1 MRICKP
7 ELAQQRF
14 AVRATFRRCSQN
26 YAGIV
31 SNEVSLAVRRWI
43 PAERA
48 PKRSTRTRL
57 AQIDTGHRVAITE
70 LEPSARCTTF
80 EDLADK
86 RVATLQPWRCV
97 QRRIPTWAE
106 SVPPQLF
113 CSMLGDGD
121 VHGTRSIQ
129 GRIRD
134 LDDVRHKHQRS
145 QLREL
150 PRGTKT

>member
-43 PAERA
+43 RAERA
-48 PKRSTRTRL
+48 PKRSTRARL
-57 AQIDTGHRVAITE
+57 AQIDTGYRVPITE

-97 QRRIPTWAE
+97 KRRIPTRPE
-106 SVPPQLF
+106 SVKNRK
-113 CSMLGDGD
+113 SYSV
-121 VHGTRSIQ
+121 VHEGTP
-129 GRIRD
+129 
-134 LDDVRHKHQRS
+134 L
-145 QLREL
+145 
-150 PRGTKT
+150 TA